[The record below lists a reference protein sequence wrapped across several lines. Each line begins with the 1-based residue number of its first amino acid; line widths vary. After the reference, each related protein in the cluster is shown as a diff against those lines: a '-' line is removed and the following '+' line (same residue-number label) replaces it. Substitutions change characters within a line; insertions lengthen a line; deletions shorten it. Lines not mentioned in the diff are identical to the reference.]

1 MAAAQRRHFRKSPV
15 RSKRRRKLKG
25 RGKVTIA
32 AIVILIITLIVW
44 LIPAFRVN
52 TVSLSGEQWLPRE
65 EILQVVDWSPGTHA
79 FNYIDGNFWDILTW
93 QSASRSAAVK
103 QNFPSIAEC
112 AVGFKVPSKLHIEVK
127 LETPEAYIETNHG
140 SFLVDR
146 SGFVAAA
153 VEDPSTLP
161 MNVVNIEPF
170 IKHGEIQAW
179 SDDLEVG
186 QLISRE
192 VDDLFDQAERINR
205 ILKSQD
211 GQIQDGVNLADHILV
226 LRGVDDTIQIIFYFA
241 EVDGISVNTVD
252 SMLGIR
258 VQVDVNQ
265 WNLTEQLLWL
275 RYALTSGALANL
287 PPGVLDLT
295 QNQQVYLPL
304 ELWEERHLIQ
314 QVKTLDG
321 ATDAVESNPT
331 NASKEDDNSQPEDN
345 NEILL
350 DDTVNETMSETMT
363 EKTSVFDEVEY
374 SAEEENEGT
383 SELKVLPAVDD
394 DD

>member
-1 MAAAQRRHFRKSPV
+1 
-15 RSKRRRKLKG
+15 
-25 RGKVTIA
+25 
-32 AIVILIITLIVW
+32 
-44 LIPAFRVN
+44 
-52 TVSLSGEQWLPRE
+52 
-65 EILQVVDWSPGTHA
+65 
-79 FNYIDGNFWDILTW
+79 
-93 QSASRSAAVK
+93 
-103 QNFPSIAEC
+103 
-112 AVGFKVPSKLHIEVK
+112 
-127 LETPEAYIETNHG
+127 
-140 SFLVDR
+140 
-146 SGFVAAA
+146 
-153 VEDPSTLP
+153 

-331 NASKEDDNSQPEDN
+331 NHQ
-345 NEILL
+345 
-350 DDTVNETMSETMT
+350 
-363 EKTSVFDEVEY
+363 
-374 SAEEENEGT
+374 GG
-383 SELKVLPAVDD
+383 
-394 DD
+394 